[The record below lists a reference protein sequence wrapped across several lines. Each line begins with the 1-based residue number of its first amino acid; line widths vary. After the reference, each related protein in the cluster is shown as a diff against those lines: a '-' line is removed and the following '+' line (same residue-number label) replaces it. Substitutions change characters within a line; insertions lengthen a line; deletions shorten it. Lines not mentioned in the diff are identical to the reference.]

1 MYDHMRSIGS
11 VSAIYFIS
19 LIILG
24 NIIMLNLFLAILL
37 GNFDQARSL
46 GEKKKIFYAFKGM
59 FDLGYDVRTS
69 VSLLFD
75 DEDFTKYVEVKLM
88 LNNCVVKPKKKYSDE
103 EIKKVVIAIKGR
115 KLEEI
120 LIGEIKLESIDPDQ
134 DFCIKEI
141 SRT

>member
-1 MYDHMRSIGS
+1 M
-11 VSAIYFIS
+11 
-19 LIILG
+19 
-24 NIIMLNLFLAILL
+24 
-37 GNFDQARSL
+37 
-46 GEKKKIFYAFKGM
+46 M

-75 DEDFTKYVEVKLM
+75 DEDFTKYVEIKLM
-88 LNNCVVKPKKKYSDE
+88 LNNCVVKPKKKYSEE

-141 SRT
+141 SRTQRQRAEQILKQIDENKEKKQRKKDDI